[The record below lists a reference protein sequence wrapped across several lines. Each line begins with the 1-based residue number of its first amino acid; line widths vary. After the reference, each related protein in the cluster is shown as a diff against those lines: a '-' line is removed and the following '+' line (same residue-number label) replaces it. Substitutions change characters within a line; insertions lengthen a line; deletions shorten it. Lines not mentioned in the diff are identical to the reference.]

1 MATLA
6 KILITLYCLST
17 LGFFQPMDMIPAEAT
32 KVVSYLCMFLLFV
45 LSIMARKR
53 VRPTKQFATPTRA
66 LVAFIAIS
74 CIMPMFSLVDQTFMQ
89 TVVATIPFFG
99 YGLYIAIREFDIDY
113 KFFYRLIFAIATIAT
128 ITHIINHITFPVITF
143 GATADEYDTERG
155 GLRLQI
161 IGFAYVILAFFIA
174 LNEWNRAKKW
184 GWLISA
190 IIFYVT
196 IASTFT
202 RQHIVA
208 CFVIGLWVMLNQS
221 SFVKKV
227 SIIAIAS
234 LFLILILPSI
244 PAFDDMVE
252 MTVEQY
258 EANEYS
264 NKEDARLVAMRYY
277 GWEGY
282 DSPLNQIF
290 GHGMPS
296 FLSKWGMECK
306 TFSEMEKI
314 FQHDVGWFGTKWYF
328 GIGTVICLM
337 IICISALFKKT
348 TSTNI
353 GIRHYFVW
361 LFATS
366 FTNGALLYPW
376 EITVT
381 VIAMCLLDCY
391 IPSIEQRTRKVGPT
405 LWGDEFNWRRVQQ

>member
-6 KILITLYCLST
+6 KILIVLYCLST
-17 LGFFQPMDMIPAEAT
+17 LGFFQPMNMIPAEAM
-32 KVVSYLCMFLLFV
+32 KVVSYVCMFLLFV
-45 LSIMARKR
+45 LSIIARKR
-53 VRPTKQFATPTRA
+53 VRPTKQFAAPTRA
-66 LVAFIAIS
+66 LVVFIAIS
-74 CIMPMFSLVDQTFMQ
+74 CIMPLFAYVDQTFMQ

-113 KFFYRLIFAIATIAT
+113 KFFYRLVFTIATIAT

-143 GATADEYDTERG
+143 GATAEEYESERG

-161 IGFAYVILAFFIA
+161 IGLNYIILAFFIA
-174 LNEWNRAKKW
+174 LNEWNRARRW
-184 GWLISA
+184 TWLIPA
-190 IIFYVT
+190 IIFYIA

-208 CFVIGLWVMLNQS
+208 CFIIGLWVILATS
-221 SFVKKV
+221 SIFKKL
-227 SIIAIAS
+227 IIISIAS
-234 LFLILILPSI
+234 LFLVFILPMI

-252 MTVEQY
+252 LTVEQY

-264 NKEDARLVAMRYY
+264 NKEDVRVVAMRYY

-282 DSPLNQIF
+282 NSPLNHIF

-306 TFSEMEKI
+306 THAEMEKI
-314 FQHDVGWFGTKWYF
+314 FQADVGWFGLKWYF
-328 GIGTVICLM
+328 GIGTVICM
-337 IICISALFKKT
+337 VIICFSAVFKKNA
-348 TSTNI
+348 SINI
-353 GIRHYFVW
+353 GIRYFFVW

-366 FTNGALLYPW
+366 FMSGSLLYPW

-391 IPSIEQRTRKVGPT
+391 IPPIEQRMRKTGPK
-405 LWGDEFNWRRVQQ
+405 LWGDEFNWRKVQQ